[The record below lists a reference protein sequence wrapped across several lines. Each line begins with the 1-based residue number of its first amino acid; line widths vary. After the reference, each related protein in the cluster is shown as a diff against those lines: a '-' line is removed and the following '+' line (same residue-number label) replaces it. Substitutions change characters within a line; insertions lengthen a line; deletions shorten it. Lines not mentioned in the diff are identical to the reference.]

1 MIMPFCDGAGII
13 ATVVQ
18 KSSSTDT
25 SGGTAVAI
33 DSDQSWCNGV
43 ASNVAAGGTG
53 GGICFI
59 YEKFD
64 TLHDTIE
71 I

>member
-1 MIMPFCDGAGII
+1 MPFCDGAGII

-33 DSDQSWCNGV
+33 DSD
-43 ASNVAAGGTG
+43 
-53 GGICFI
+53 
-59 YEKFD
+59 
-64 TLHDTIE
+64 
-71 I
+71 